1 MRTMY
6 ILRGAP
12 GSGKSTWVSKNNLEQ
27 YTLSADSIRLIFQS
41 PVLKINGELGISQN
55 NDKLVWELLLER
67 LEDRM
72 KRGEFVVVDATH
84 YKSNLLNK
92 YKSLIKQYR
101 YKAYVIDFTNIT
113 RDELIRRNEARD
125 KYKKVPLEVINKMC
139 AVSENDKEVSS
150 RYTILSPDEALKK
163 LHSSLLYDFTD
174 KYENVAIF
182 GDIHGCHSP
191 LCSYFKAH
199 PYSEKT
205 LYIFTGDYI
214 DRGIQ
219 NKETLE
225 LLLSLSNNSNV
236 LLLEGNHEGNLRLY
250 SEDKNNKYLN
260 KGEINALDS
269 NELSEYIKQIKK
281 STGINSPRFITNTVP
296 QIIDINKKD
305 LREFCRKLC
314 QMAYFTFYGKEYFVC
329 HGGIPITPSLFIST
343 KEIIEGVGRYEET
356 TELNKYWE
364 ENTPDNCILIHG
376 HRNVLLEDTKASDR
390 VYNLCSEVEKGA
402 PLRVLTL
409 SKNECH
415 SATYESTVFDKNSA
429 EIKKVKNE
437 ICVDSKNEKI
447 KELNSNKWINKKILN
462 KNLISYNFSRN
473 AFNRRKWNSVTC
485 MARGLFINPN
495 TEKVVCRG
503 YEKFFSWGETER
515 NKTENLI
522 KSLKFPVFA
531 YKKENG
537 FLALVS
543 YKEEDDNLLVC
554 SKSVDSGAYVDMI
567 TEELNKLSKETL
579 EYIKNFC
586 KDNRV
591 TFVFECINQD
601 KDPHIIEYS
610 QNKLVLLDIIQN
622 SLQFEKFSYN
632 RVKEISDKIKIECKK
647 LLYTFDN
654 FKELYN
660 FKKEQDNSFDVK
672 YEGWVLEDSENYM
685 LKYKTRYYKFWKQM
699 RSVKERVQKHQ
710 QLNKTYV
717 NTDEVKILN
726 LMQHLDYAGVLKDL
740 SIIDVE
746 KIYHKQTEE
755 LA

>member
-1 MRTMY
+1 
-6 ILRGAP
+6 
-12 GSGKSTWVSKNNLEQ
+12 
-27 YTLSADSIRLIFQS
+27 
-41 PVLKINGELGISQN
+41 
-55 NDKLVWELLLER
+55 
-67 LEDRM
+67 
-72 KRGEFVVVDATH
+72 
-84 YKSNLLNK
+84 
-92 YKSLIKQYR
+92 
-101 YKAYVIDFTNIT
+101 
-113 RDELIRRNEARD
+113 
-125 KYKKVPLEVINKMC
+125 
-139 AVSENDKEVSS
+139 
-150 RYTILSPDEALKK
+150 
-163 LHSSLLYDFTD
+163 
-174 KYENVAIF
+174 
-182 GDIHGCHSP
+182 
-191 LCSYFKAH
+191 
-199 PYSEKT
+199 
-205 LYIFTGDYI
+205 
-214 DRGIQ
+214 
-219 NKETLE
+219 
-225 LLLSLSNNSNV
+225 
-236 LLLEGNHEGNLRLY
+236 
-250 SEDKNNKYLN
+250 
-260 KGEINALDS
+260 
-269 NELSEYIKQIKK
+269 
-281 STGINSPRFITNTVP
+281 
-296 QIIDINKKD
+296 
-305 LREFCRKLC
+305 
-314 QMAYFTFYGKEYFVC
+314 
-329 HGGIPITPSLFIST
+329 
-343 KEIIEGVGRYEET
+343 
-356 TELNKYWE
+356 
-364 ENTPDNCILIHG
+364 
-376 HRNVLLEDTKASDR
+376 
-390 VYNLCSEVEKGA
+390 
-402 PLRVLTL
+402 
-409 SKNECH
+409 
-415 SATYESTVFDKNSA
+415 
-429 EIKKVKNE
+429 
-437 ICVDSKNEKI
+437 
-447 KELNSNKWINKKILN
+447 
-462 KNLISYNFSRN
+462 
-473 AFNRRKWNSVTC
+473 

-672 YEGWVLEDSENYM
+672 YEGRVLEDSENYM

-726 LMQHLDYAGVLKDL
+726 LMQHLDHAGVLKDL